1 MLYDPNWKLPEVVVL
16 EPWRQILL
24 KAADIIETRGW
35 TRGNLYRSGRSC
47 ALGAIMKASSDGSKN
62 VTPEARISSEM
73 LDRFLKKQKF
83 SEKGE
88 FIPNPVSAD
97 RGIVWWNDHVATSR
111 KVIINTM
118 REAAKEEVLP
128 E

>member
-47 ALGAIMKASSDGSKN
+47 ALGAIMKASSPAAAIFNS
-62 VTPEARISSEM
+62 EARISSEM
-73 LDRFLKKQKF
+73 LDRFLRKQKF
-83 SEKGE
+83 SKNGGY
-88 FIPNPVSAD
+88 IPNPVSAD
-97 RGIVWWNDHVATSR
+97 RAIVWWNDHVATNR
-111 KVIINTM
+111 KVIIETM
-118 REAAKEEVLP
+118 REAAKEVLS